1 MEEHFP
7 HFFTEKRQEKR
18 NLAAPE
24 ELFGPLSMRGLENDE
39 YVRQTNGYLPTAEVA
54 FVDEIFK
61 ANSAILNA
69 LLTLL
74 NERLF
79 DNGHARLKVPLLTL
93 IAASNELPES
103 EELDALYD
111 RFLIRR
117 HVGQV
122 STQALGRLALLAAG
136 QKDENEAG
144 AGSGAEASSSSS
156 SAAVVPKADE
166 LTLDDFKNAAA
177 EAYAAVT
184 LPESVI
190 DLLVAL
196 RTHLQDRCEPPVSFF
211 STFFFYF
218 LSFFLFARKEGQRKK
233 LTFSPCIRT
242 RNPPPTPPAPEI
254 PPGLRLRPPLHE
266 GRQPP
271 PGRRPRRRP
280 RRRRRV
286 RLPPARA
293 RLWPAA
299 RRRAKG

>member
-1 MEEHFP
+1 
-7 HFFTEKRQEKR
+7 
-18 NLAAPE
+18 
-24 ELFGPLSMRGLENDE
+24 MRGLENDE

-79 DNGHARLKVPLLTL
+79 DNGHSRLKVPLLTL

-136 QKDENEAG
+136 QKDESE
-144 AGSGAEASSSSS
+144 EASSSSS
-156 SAAVVPKADE
+156 SSSATPKADE

-196 RTHLQDRCEPPVSFF
+196 RTHLQDRCEPPVSFLVF
-211 STFFFYF
+211 LVFFF
-218 LSFFLFARKEGQRKK
+218 LSAKNKERKRSSFFQIPKFSKKNQVYVSDRRFMKAVNLLQVAAHADNRTSVGEYDCLLLEHVFGQR
-233 LTFSPCIRT
+233 
-242 RNPPPTPPAPEI
+242 
-254 PPGLRLRPPLHE
+254 
-266 GRQPP
+266 
-271 PGRRPRRRP
+271 
-280 RRRRRV
+280 
-286 RLPPARA
+286 
-293 RLWPAA
+293 
-299 RRRAKG
+299 